1 MDDELE
7 KLLDKPILEQM
18 YEFRKESFQQR
29 VYDNCQEIK
38 DIESNVYD
46 FEEKF
51 TKFLKRVIKDKNN
64 YNKAME
70 KLRNYELEF
79 SKQMDFWSCAY
90 FKLGMIEREKIRNEF
105 FEKNLN
111 LDEKDTY
118 IDSQNDLS
126 EYIEEQKRKYT
137 FDTKEYKELN
147 QRYRSIAEKYPK
159 AVETFEDL
167 KPNEL
172 TKDEMKALCE
182 LREIDIEMGSLEKK
196 LCFKLGMKEI
206 INL

>member
-29 VYDNCQEIK
+29 VFDNCQEIK

-51 TKFLKRVIKDKNN
+51 TKFLKSVIKDKDN

-90 FKLGMIEREKIRNEF
+90 FKLGMIDREKI
-105 FEKNLN
+105 
-111 LDEKDTY
+111 
-118 IDSQNDLS
+118 
-126 EYIEEQKRKYT
+126 
-137 FDTKEYKELN
+137 
-147 QRYRSIAEKYPK
+147 
-159 AVETFEDL
+159 ETNFL
-167 KPNEL
+167 K
-172 TKDEMKALCE
+172 
-182 LREIDIEMGSLEKK
+182 KK
-196 LCFKLGMKEI
+196 
-206 INL
+206 